1 MPEIVMYTKPSCPYC
16 DMAKRLLAGK
26 GQSWQE
32 IDVEADPAR
41 LDEMVRRASRRTVP
55 QIFIGDRHVG
65 GFDDLAALEHSG
77 ELDPLLGRERGAA
90 GEVEHRRLVIV
101 GSGPAGYTAA
111 VYAGRAELEPVVVA
125 GLQSGGQLML
135 TTDVENYP
143 GFPEAVTGPEL
154 MERFQKQAERFG
166 AEIVPED
173 ATSIDLSSRPFRV
186 ETDERRFSADS
197 LILATGASAKWLGLP
212 SEERLQNRGVSACAT
227 CDGALYRGKAMA
239 VVGGGDTALE
249 EALFLTRYATKVVV
263 IHRRD
268 QLRASKIMQ
277 DRALHHE
284 KIEFLWD
291 SQVEEMLGDD
301 FLTGVRVR
309 NTKTGESTE
318 LAVEALFVAIGHQPN
333 TDLVRGQLELDDVG
347 YVKASSPAVT
357 RWIRPT
363 ARPSRRPGRE
373 RWPPSTSNAGWPPR
387 GSSRLHGIAC
397 PSTPPAGRGGGR
409 SRPRRSHRG
418 GSWRSRGSV
427 SNS

>member
-16 DMAKRLLAGK
+16 DMAKRLLASK

-32 IDVEADPAR
+32 IDVEADPAQ

-90 GEVEHRRLVIV
+90 GEAEHRRLLIV

-173 ATSIDLSSRPFRV
+173 ATRIDLSSRPFRV

-347 YVKASSPAVT
+347 YVKVEPGTTRTSVEGVFASGDAMDPTYRQAVT
-357 RWIRPT
+357 AAGTGAMAAIDV
-363 ARPSRRPGRE
+363 E
-373 RWPPSTSNAGWPPR
+373 RWLAAQ
-387 GSSRLHGIAC
+387 GIE
-397 PSTPPAGRGGGR
+397 
-409 SRPRRSHRG
+409 
-418 GSWRSRGSV
+418 
-427 SNS
+427 